1 MRRPT
6 LLIAATVWA
15 AALSVAPLA
24 AQDPTPA
31 GAISYFD
38 SGCPEG
44 WERYELGAG
53 RALVPVSDDSSI
65 ERGVGTP
72 LAEGE
77 QPQHSHEGEVSL
89 MLDGS
94 RIRQYEP
101 WSQTFE
107 IANVPLRRIDMNTSI
122 TDTSSELPV
131 AKLETCIKREQPQGE
146 APPGMLFF
154 FADLVCP
161 TGWSR
166 FEEAEGRILAGADQT
181 PGAFGATRALSDGEQ
196 RLHSHLIGGPAEL
209 ETIELTVWSG
219 CNTCTTR
226 WVLEEFYQYRGQ
238 ARQTDSGLPY
248 LQLLA
253 CSKDAPSG
261 PQISRAVH
269 GADFTERPLAAGQ
282 HATLFGT
289 ELGPMEGAGATL
301 DADGEVSRIVAGVR
315 VLVDEVEAPLF
326 FVRQDQI
333 NFQVPFEVDG
343 RAAVGIRVVRD
354 DVEGPEFEAALA
366 PAAPAL
372 FAWGSDPSQAIAVY
386 ADGSL
391 NEEGRP
397 AEPGQAL
404 VFYAT
409 GGGQTTPPGRTGAP
423 AEQPFPA
430 PLANIEL
437 WIGGEQAVLDYA
449 GAAPGFVGLLQI
461 NARMPDASGKV
472 RVVLRAGQSES
483 VAETY
488 VYGQP

>member
-1 MRRPT
+1 MKRST
-6 LLIAATVWA
+6 LLTAAFL
-15 AALSVAPLA
+15 LSLTPLGA
-24 AQDPTPA
+24 EDPTPA

-44 WERYELGAG
+44 WERYEPAAG
-53 RALVPVSDDSSI
+53 RTVVPVSGDSSI
-65 ERGVGTP
+65 ARQVGTP

-77 QPQHSHEGEVSL
+77 RPQHSHDGEVSL

-101 WSQTFE
+101 WSSTFE
-107 IANVPLRRIDMNTSI
+107 IANVPLRRIDLNTSI
-122 TDTSSELPV
+122 ADTSSELPV

-146 APPGMLFF
+146 APAGMVFF

-181 PGAFGATRALSDGEQ
+181 PGAFGASRALSDGEQ
-196 RLHSHLIGGPAEL
+196 RQHSHLIGGPAEL

-269 GADFTERPLAAGQ
+269 GADFAERSLAPGQ
-282 HATLFGT
+282 HATLFGA

-301 DADGEVSRIVAGVR
+301 DATGEVLRTVAGVR

-343 RAAVGIRVVRD
+343 RESIRIRVIRD
-354 DVEGPEFEAALA
+354 EVAGPEFEAALA
-366 PAAPAL
+366 PVAPAL
-372 FAWGSDPSQAIAVY
+372 FAWGVDLSQAIAVY

-391 NEEGRP
+391 NGEDQP
-397 AEPGQAL
+397 AAPGDAL

-409 GGGQTTPPGRTGAP
+409 GGGQTAPPGRTAAP
-423 AEQPFPA
+423 AEQPFPT
-430 PLANIEL
+430 PLADIEL

-461 NARMPDASGKV
+461 NARMPAVSGKV
-472 RVVLRAGQSES
+472 RVILRAGENES
-483 VAETY
+483 IAETY
-488 VYGQP
+488 IYGRP

>member
-1 MRRPT
+1 MTRPI
-6 LLIAATVWA
+6 LLA
-15 AALSVAPLA
+15 AALLWAAAPLA
-24 AQDPTPA
+24 AQDPAPA
-31 GAISYFD
+31 GAISYFA

-44 WERYELGAG
+44 WERYEQGAG
-53 RALVPVSDDSSI
+53 RTIVPTLGESSI
-65 ERGVGTP
+65 GRQVGVP

-77 QPQHSHEGEVSL
+77 QPIHGHDGEVSI

-94 RIRQYEP
+94 RVRQYEP
-101 WSQTFE
+101 WSGTFE
-107 IANVPLRRIDMNTSI
+107 IANVPLRPVDLDTEI
-122 TDTSSELPV
+122 TGESSELPV
-131 AKLETCIKREQPQGE
+131 AKLETCIKQQQPAGE
-146 APPGMLFF
+146 APAGMVFF

-161 TGWSR
+161 TGWSP
-166 FEEAEGRILAGADQT
+166 FQDAAGRILAGADQT
-181 PGAFGATRALSDGEQ
+181 PGPFGATRPLNDGEE

-238 ARQTDSGLPY
+238 ARQTSAGLPY
-248 LQLLA
+248 VQLLA

-261 PQISRAVH
+261 PQISRVVH
-269 GADFTERPLAAGQ
+269 GADFAERPLAAGQ
-282 HATLFGT
+282 HATLFGVG
-289 ELGPMEGAGATL
+289 LGPLEGAGARL
-301 DADGEVSRIVAGVR
+301 DDSGEVSRSVAGVR

-333 NFQVPFEVDG
+333 NFQVPFEVAG
-343 RAAVGIRVVRD
+343 RESVRIRVIRNE
-354 DVEGPEFEAALA
+354 VEGPEFVAALA

-372 FAWGSDPSQAIAVY
+372 FAWGADLSQAIAVY

-391 NEEGRP
+391 NSEDQPAAPGR
-397 AEPGQAL
+397 AL

-409 GGGQTTPPGRTGAP
+409 GGGQTAPPGRTGAP

-430 PLANIEL
+430 PLADIEL
-437 WIGGEQAVLDYA
+437 WIGGEQAILDYA

-461 NARMPDASGKV
+461 NARMPAVSGRV
-472 RVVLRAGQSES
+472 RVVLRAGENES
-483 VAETY
+483 IAETY